1 MCKLPV
7 PTFSFFKQ
15 NLLARPPNRHFRGQT
30 PTFTPTCP
38 PNRHFRGQTQP
49 KPMPVHQNGLL
60 VDGLQMLVLV
70 YSS

>member
-15 NLLARPPNRHFRGQT
+15 NLLAR
-30 PTFTPTCP
+30 P